1 MRRRENRKGEDED
14 ESGEDEEEPEEEE
27 EREEDDCVDAP
38 APIATA
44 AGHAEQPPAVAAP
57 AAAEP
62 AAAGPASAEIVEATL
77 VLPVAAA
84 EEENEDGQRADAEAT
99 GERSNNRYVL
109 GCFFLPAGWQG
120 EVGGLVVNSSCQ
132 QDPS

>member
-1 MRRRENRKGEDED
+1 MKRMRRRENRKGEDED

-62 AAAGPASAEIVEATL
+62 AAAGPAAAEIVEATL
-77 VLPVAAA
+77 VLPVAAAA

-109 GCFFLPAGWQG
+109 GCVFFCPRAGREKW
-120 EVGGLVVNSSCQ
+120 GG
-132 QDPS
+132 